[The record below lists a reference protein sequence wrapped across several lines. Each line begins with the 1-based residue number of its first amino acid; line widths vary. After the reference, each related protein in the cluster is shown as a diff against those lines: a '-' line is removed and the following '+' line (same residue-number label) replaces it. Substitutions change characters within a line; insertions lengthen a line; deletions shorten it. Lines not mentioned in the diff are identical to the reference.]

1 MAGSQEG
8 MLQRLKPSRT
18 TILVAPTVIWFALFL
33 VLPILI
39 IIFYSFLT
47 YSSFDVLYQ
56 FSVGG
61 WRSGVLQPSFLNTLV
76 RTFAIST
83 FVTLLCLVVGYPV
96 AYYLRFYVGLT
107 GGITI
112 LLFLVIPFWT
122 AEMIRVIA
130 WIPVLSKNGFV
141 NTILMGLGIVDEP
154 VRLLL
159 FSRVSMV
166 IAFLQNYVVFMLAPI
181 YIALAQMDEGLIDAS
196 KTLRGDPVE
205 TFLNVTWPMSLP
217 GVAIGCIFTF
227 VLSMGNFLIPEFLG
241 GGQAAVSSLIF
252 LAYNTGL
259 NYPVAAA
266 GSITLLVVIFVV
278 VFAVARVGNIAEIA
292 RG

>member
-1 MAGSQEG
+1 MAGSEAG
-8 MLQRLKPSRT
+8 IPRRLKPSRT
-18 TILVAPTVIWFALFL
+18 TLLVAPTVIWFVLFL

-56 FSVGG
+56 FSLEG
-61 WRSGVLQPSFLNTLV
+61 WRSGVFRPSFINTMV
-76 RTFAIST
+76 RTFAISV
-83 FVTLLCLVVGYPV
+83 FVTVLCLVVGYPV
-96 AYYLRFYVGLT
+96 AYYLRFYVGLSS
-107 GGITI
+107 GILI

-141 NTILMGLGIVDEP
+141 NTILVGGGIVDEP
-154 VRLLL
+154 VRAFL
-159 FSRVSMV
+159 FSNVSMV
-166 IAFLQNYVVFMLAPI
+166 LGYLQNYVVFMLAPI
-181 YIALAQMDEGLIDAS
+181 YIALAQMDEELVDAS
-196 KTLRGDPVE
+196 KTLRGDPIE
-205 TFLNVTWPMSLP
+205 TFRHVTLPMSLP

-266 GSITLLVVIFVV
+266 GSITLLLVIFVV
-278 VFAVARVGNIAEIA
+278 VFAISRVGNIAEIA